1 MDEIRYM
8 NGPYDIDEN
17 EFQEW
22 MWSQQQNQQDYNE
35 KYRMDMK
42 LTKGWNFIWTAK
54 VCHFFE
60 AKGVIIG
67 YGT

>member
-8 NGPYDIDEN
+8 NGPYDMDEN

-22 MWSQQQNQQDYNE
+22 MWSQQQSQQDYNE
-35 KYRMDMK
+35 KYSMDMK
-42 LTKGWNFIWTAK
+42 LTKGWNFIWNAK

-60 AKGVIIG
+60 AKGVITG
-67 YGT
+67 HGT